1 MAVVNL
7 TEARVRAMPLGSG
20 IHRDEQVKGLM
31 VVCHRTTRTYAVQGD
46 VRRNGRHVRT
56 VRVKIDR
63 CDRIGL
69 REARRRAKELMST
82 IQSGVDPTARPDET
96 GITLE
101 AALEAHIAE
110 RELRPNTVESYRCHL
125 DRYLTRLRRRAV
137 ADITRQDC
145 RDLHDTLTTRHGRT
159 LAACVLRTVRL
170 AINTA
175 MRIDETIARNPME
188 AVRIPVPPRR
198 EVGTLDLADW
208 WERTGRLSPLM
219 RDLHRATLLTG
230 ARRTSILSVRREDVD
245 LEARALTFRHM
256 KSGGEL
262 QFPLGEWT
270 AGMLRRRMEADKPLA
285 SAWLWPS
292 PTSASGHMREP
303 KRRGLPGP
311 HALRHHARTLM
322 VAAGVPFSESG
333 LLLGHKL
340 PGISANYVH
349 AHQLVEHLRPHAQ
362 AYENLVLREAGV
374 SADGPAPEAQ
384 TMVLTGVRSQ

>member
-1 MAVVNL
+1 MAVVNM
-7 TEARVRAMPLGSG
+7 TEARVRALPLASG
-20 IHRDEQVKGLM
+20 IHRDEHVKGLM

-110 RELRPNTVESYRCHL
+110 RELRPKTLESYRSHL
-125 DRYLTRLRRRAV
+125 DGYLGRLRRRAV

-145 RDLHDTLTTRHGRT
+145 RELHDTLTTRHGRT

-170 AINTA
+170 AVNTA
-175 MRIDETIARNPME
+175 MRIDETIGRNPMD

-198 EVGTLDLADW
+198 EVGALDLADW
-208 WERTGRLSPLM
+208 WERTGALSPTM

-230 ARRTSILSVRREDVD
+230 ARRSSILAVRRADVD
-245 LEARALTFRHM
+245 LDARILKFRHM

-262 QFPLGEWT
+262 LFPLGEWT
-270 AGMLRRRMEADKPLA
+270 VGMLWRRMEADEPLA
-285 SAWLWPS
+285 SLWLWPS
-292 PTSASGHMREP
+292 PTSASGHIREP
-303 KRRGLPGP
+303 KRRGLPSP

-322 VAAGVPFSESG
+322 VAAGVPYAESA

-340 PGISANYVH
+340 PGATGGYVH
-349 AHQLVEHLRPHAQ
+349 QAHLVEALRPWAQ
-362 AYENLVLREAGV
+362 RLEDLVFQQVE
-374 SADGPAPEAQ
+374 
-384 TMVLTGVRSQ
+384 